1 MVVMDSANGHRY
13 NIDEVIMGDSDSLI
27 KHRVLMHGVQALR
40 KGNYVPNYINPDH
53 ISFCSFSSILN
64 ECIFMVLVFAMHFKG
79 FLHP

>member
-53 ISFCSFSSILN
+53 ISFC
-64 ECIFMVLVFAMHFKG
+64 
-79 FLHP
+79 